1 MNGSP
6 STGSE
11 RNGAVAANAP
21 LEPES
26 TLATTSTSAASARDP
41 FPTRPKSRRRS
52 LVRLDVGLERVG
64 DAIVQVRD
72 RGVDNELDKLT
83 LVEEAL
89 HALEGRVRQL
99 GGLRELG
106 RRGDDGLRLIG
117 ESRARVDVRDR
128 V

>member
-1 MNGSP
+1 MKGSP

-11 RNGAVAANAP
+11 RNGAVAADARVDT
-21 LEPES
+21 ES
-26 TLATTSTSAASARDP
+26 ALATTSASATSARDP

-72 RGVDNELDKLT
+72 RGVDHELNLLT
-83 LVEEAL
+83 LVEERFQPR
-89 HALEGRVRQL
+89 EGRVREL

-106 RRGDDGLRLIG
+106 RRRDDSLLLIR
-117 ESRARVDVRDR
+117 EQRARIDVRDR